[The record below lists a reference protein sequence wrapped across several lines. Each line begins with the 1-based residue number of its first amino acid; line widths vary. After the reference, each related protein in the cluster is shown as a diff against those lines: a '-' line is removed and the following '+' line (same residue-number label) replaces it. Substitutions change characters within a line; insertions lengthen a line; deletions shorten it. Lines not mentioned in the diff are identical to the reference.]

1 MLVVTKVGRV
11 RHNEEGGKNR
21 TGDFLLSAPLMNACL
36 FFGELCI
43 AKEQCQ
49 TIASGGFSQVISK
62 LSFFRKESFKLR
74 DGSEDHMPFDVL
86 IF

>member
-1 MLVVTKVGRV
+1 MS
-11 RHNEEGGKNR
+11 NQGGKNR
-21 TGDFLLSAPLMNACL
+21 TGDFLLSVPLMNACL

-62 LSFFRKESFKLR
+62 LSFFHKESFNFR
-74 DGSEDHMPFDVL
+74 DSSEDHMPFDVL